1 MTTSNSLPTNT
12 RQALLD
18 ELAGL
23 TSIERGTL
31 FEEYRTKAGA
41 DGSAPTKLGPYFKH
55 QCWTQRKNRSARVSA
70 VEVPALRQ
78 DLQNGKRFL
87 EITEALADMAI
98 AESRAKRKAL
108 TPAAAEASASEFV
121 AKKNSKQNAS
131 KKGIAKPSLSS
142 PPSKVKSAKT
152 ASPPSSKT

>member
-1 MTTSNSLPTNT
+1 MTNSNSLPNIT

-31 FEEYRTKAGA
+31 FEEYRSKPGA
-41 DGSAPTKLGPYFKH
+41 DGCAPTKLGPYFKH
-55 QCWTQRKNRSARVSA
+55 QCWAQRKNRSVRVSA

-78 DLQNGKRFL
+78 DLQNGKRFI
-87 EITEALADMAI
+87 EITNALADMAM

-108 TPAAAEASASEFV
+108 TPAAAEGSARDLVS
-121 AKKNSKQNAS
+121 KKNSRSNVS
-131 KKGIAKPSLSS
+131 KKGIAKPNRSS
-142 PPSKVKSAKT
+142 PASKLKSAKT
-152 ASPPSSKT
+152 VSAPSSKS